1 MDTHTLFS
9 KKNINLVSVLL
20 VLLSIFFFFK
30 ILQSIKEVRTATMPT
45 NQISV
50 SGRGEAFATPD
61 TSEITFSIQKEA
73 KTAKEAQEDVN
84 KRTKDVLAFLK
95 DKNIE
100 DKYIKTI
107 NDSFYPQYDYPQIQ
121 CITFPCAP
129 VNPVVRGYQVER
141 TFSVKIK
148 NIDDVSA
155 ITQGLTERAVTNM
168 SGPNFVVGDEEA
180 VKAEARTQA
189 IIQAKEKA
197 TQIAKD
203 LNIDLKK
210 VVSFYEDQP
219 YTPNNQYMAVKAE
232 GAMMSSDATGAAPA
246 PLPQGENK
254 YTSTITITYEIR

>member
-9 KKNINLVSVLL
+9 KKNINLISVLL
-20 VLLSIFFFFK
+20 ALLSIFFFFK
-30 ILQSIKEVRTATMPT
+30 ILQSIKEVRTTTIPT

-50 SGRGEAFATPD
+50 TGTGEAFATPD

-84 KRTKDVLAFLK
+84 QRTKDVLAFLK
-95 DKNIE
+95 DKKIE

-107 NDSFYPQYDYPQIQ
+107 NDSFYPQYDYPQVQ

-129 VNPVVRGYQVER
+129 VNPVLRGYQVER

-148 NIDDVSA
+148 NIDDVSL
-155 ITQGLTERAVTNM
+155 ITQGLTEKAVTNM
-168 SGPNFVVGDEEA
+168 SGPNFIVGDEDE
-180 VKAEARTQA
+180 VKAKARTEA
-189 IIQAKEKA
+189 IEKAKAKA

-203 LNIDLKK
+203 LDIDLKK
-210 VVSFYEDQP
+210 IVSFYEDQP
-219 YTPNNQYMAVKAE
+219 YTATPYMSAKAE
-232 GAMMSSDATGAAPA
+232 GMPATDAVASAPA

-254 YTSTITITYEIR
+254 YTSTVTITYEIR

>member
-20 VLLSIFFFFK
+20 ALLSIFFFFK
-30 ILQSIKEVRTATMPT
+30 ILQSIKEVRTASMPT

-50 SGRGEAFATPD
+50 SGTGEAFATPD
-61 TSEITFSIQKEA
+61 TSEITFAIQKEA

-95 DKNIE
+95 SKNIE

-107 NDSFYPQYDYPQIQ
+107 NDSFYPQYDYPQVA
-121 CITFPCAP
+121 CTAFGCPP
-129 VNPVVRGYQVER
+129 SNPVLRGYQVDR

-148 NIDDVSA
+148 NVDEVSA
-155 ITQGLTERAVTNM
+155 ITQGLTEQAVTNM

-180 VKAEARTQA
+180 VKTEARTQA
-189 IIQAKEKA
+189 IMKAKEKA
-197 TQIAKD
+197 EKIAKD
-203 LNIDLKK
+203 LDIDLKK
-210 VVSFYEDQP
+210 IVSFYEDQP
-219 YTPNNQYMAVKAE
+219 YAPAPYMSTKSE
-232 GAMMSSDATGAAPA
+232 GMGAADTVASAPA

-254 YTSTITITYEIR
+254 YTSTVTITYEIR